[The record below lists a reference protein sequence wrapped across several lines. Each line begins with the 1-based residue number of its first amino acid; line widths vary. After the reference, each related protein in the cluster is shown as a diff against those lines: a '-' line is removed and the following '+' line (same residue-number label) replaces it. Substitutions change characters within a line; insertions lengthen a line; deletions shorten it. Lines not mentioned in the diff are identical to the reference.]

1 MIFSRGMRDKI
12 SKYVDIHSD
21 IKVTMS
27 ISGTS
32 VYDYCCFGIDKAGK
46 LSDERY
52 MIFYNQTFSP
62 NNEIKFTPLDNSSE
76 FIINLSKLPQNID
89 KLVFTASID
98 GSGTMK
104 DISKFS
110 FLLSQNGSEKISME
124 LSGKDFKDEKAIIS
138 AEFYRKDEWR
148 IAGVANG
155 FNGGLS
161 ALLAKYG
168 GTEMKSD
175 ADVSVNEPNIS
186 ASTQSSSAFNTSI
199 SSQSSSAFNTSIS
212 SQSSSAFNTP
222 TSSQSSSAFSTPTNS
237 QSSSVFNTP
246 TSPQSSSAFNTPT
259 STQPSLAFNTPTS
272 PQSSSAFNTP
282 TNSQSSSAFNTPTS
296 PQSSSAFNTPT
307 STQSSS
313 AFNTP
318 SYQQQNS
325 TFNASP
331 YPQSSSTFN
340 TPSYQQQNP
349 SYNAPSYQQQN
360 ASFTPTSTQ
369 PNFAYGNSQSS
380 PYRPG
385 SSSISGG
392 VKTEEQLTNEIMGK
406 ISLSKDK
413 VNLEKHVVNLS
424 KCVVDLSKKSGVNLG
439 SARAKVVVVLDYSGS
454 MSSLYSNGVVQKT
467 INRLVPLGLTFDD
480 NGTID
485 VYLFQNDYR
494 KIADLN
500 LSNYENYV
508 NGVVKRSGY
517 SMGGTNYAPVL
528 RAIIEGDTYKTGGF
542 LGLGGKYVTVNPLV
556 DNGDPTFIL
565 FITDGENSDRAAT
578 DDIIVRASE
587 KNLFIQFIGIGNST
601 FNYLMKL
608 DDMPARPRD
617 NTGFS
622 KMRDLERASD
632 KELYTNVLEQFS
644 KWLHNLQ

>member
-237 QSSSVFNTP
+237 QSSSV
-246 TSPQSSSAFNTPT
+246 
-259 STQPSLAFNTPTS
+259 
-272 PQSSSAFNTP
+272 
-282 TNSQSSSAFNTPTS
+282 FNTPTS